1 MTFMKLKSE
10 RDIELHSLKTIKI
23 IVSNNDFEPIKT
35 KLYLI
40 TTFIDSTNFNYFLF

>member
-23 IVSNNDFEPIKT
+23 IVYPIMT
-35 KLYLI
+35 LSL
-40 TTFIDSTNFNYFLF
+40 